1 MTSTPVSLLLLYVTD
16 DVEEHIC
23 PVVIELSNPD
33 SVDDFRTE
41 AVAVSRRFLFCFK
54 L

>member
-1 MTSTPVSLLLLYVTD
+1 MKCIVAE

-23 PVVIELSNPD
+23 PVVMELSNPD

-41 AVAVSRRFLFCFK
+41 AVAVSSKYNRGVACGR
-54 L
+54 